1 MRFALLPVFVC
12 ALAAQ
17 IPESQV
23 VFEVATVR
31 HGPPGDYGASG
42 RGGPGTSDP
51 TRYSVE
57 NYPMSSL
64 LEIAYGISSYLLSGP
79 AWLDNERFT
88 VTAKLP
94 EGASK
99 DQLKLMMRNLLIER
113 FQIAA
118 HFEKKQ
124 VAGYQLVLANGGSKL
139 AASPEHPNPNA
150 DPAKPP
156 APFKVTLDKEGY
168 PVLPP
173 GRNHAMAV
181 AYDRARWRF
190 ADESMEH
197 FAEMLATQIRQPI
210 INATGLTGKYDFV
223 VSWSTASIQPNVP
236 ADSGPNI
243 FAAIQEQLGLKLE
256 SKKIPV
262 DTVVIDHIARTP
274 SEN

>member
-17 IPESQV
+17 TPDSQV

-31 HGPPGDYGASG
+31 HGPPGDFGASG

-57 NYPMSSL
+57 DYPVSSL
-64 LEIAYGISSYLLSGP
+64 LEIAYGISPYQISGP
-79 AWLDNERFT
+79 SWLDNERFT
-88 VTAKLP
+88 VTAILP

-113 FQIAA
+113 FQLAA

-124 VAGYQLVLANGGSKL
+124 VAGYQLVIAKGGPKF
-139 AASPEHPNPNA
+139 AASPEDPNHND
-150 DPAKPP
+150 DPPKPT
-156 APFKVTLDKEGY
+156 APFKMTLDKDGY
-168 PVLPP
+168 PDLPP
-173 GRNHAMAV
+173 GRNHAMAM

-190 ADESMEH
+190 ADEPMEH

-223 VSWSTASIQPNVP
+223 VSWSTAGMQPNLP

-243 FAAIQEQLGLKLE
+243 FTAIQEQLGLKLE